1 MNIYTDTNSPFPSQ
15 VVSDA
20 EKASLEYGEQVAQA
34 IEQEWF
40 SQGRVSGN
48 RYLTNWNNF
57 HQLRLYARGEQSIQK
72 YKDELAINGDL
83 SYLNLDWKPV
93 PILSKFVDIVV
104 NGISSKSYD
113 IKAYAQDPE
122 SIKKRTEYASKIYED
137 MLSKEYLEN
146 LKQTL
151 GLDLY
156 QSPSKDIIP
165 ENREELELHMQLSYK
180 QSVEIAEEEAIS
192 SVFAQN
198 KYDLI
203 RRRLN
208 MDLVTCGIAAAKTS
222 FNVANGVTVD
232 YVDPAYMIYSYTED
246 PNFEDIYYVGEI
258 KAITI
263 PELKKEFPHI
273 SEEEL
278 KRIQAQPGNRSYI
291 TGWGDYDANT
301 VQVLYFDYKTYHNQV
316 FKIKQ
321 TDQGLIKAIEKPDTF
336 NPEPNENFERVGR
349 SIEVLYSGAKVLGTN
364 TMLKWEL
371 AQNMSRPFADTT
383 KVKMNYA
390 ICAPRMYKGRIESI
404 VSKCTGFADMIQLTH
419 LKLQQ
424 VISRMVPDGVYLD
437 MDGLSEVDLG
447 NGTNYNPAEALNMYF
462 QTGSIVGRSLTQE
475 GDMNPGKVPIQEL
488 QSGSGNA
495 KISSLIQTYQYYLQM
510 IRDVTGLNEARDGS
524 LPDRNTLVGL
534 QKLAANASNVATRH
548 IVQSSL
554 FLTLKLAEN
563 ISLKVADAL
572 EFPLTK
578 SSLQN
583 SISTYNIKTLEEVVN
598 LNLHD
603 FGIFLELE
611 PDEEE
616 KQQLESNI
624 QIALQAKN
632 IDVEDAID
640 LRSIKNLKLANQ
652 MLKVKRKEKAKQDQ
666 AAQQANIAA
675 QSQAQA
681 AAAEKTAMAEVQKQQ
696 AISGANVEYE
706 KAKSQF
712 EIERMQIQAQLK
724 KQEMQMQ
731 HQFDMQLKQV
741 EEEQAQL
748 EQNIQVALQAGGI
761 DLEDAIDLRQIRNL
775 KLANQMLKVKRRQKA
790 KQDQANQQANIQAQ
804 AQAQAETA
812 EKTAM
817 AEVQKQQA
825 ISGAN
830 VEYEKAKSE
839 FEKDRM
845 QLQSQLDQQKMM
857 QQHKNDME
865 LKQLEVQQQQQKEKE
880 IEDRKDKRIKME
892 GTQQSK
898 MIQQRQT
905 DSPAIDF
912 EAESGL
918 DMSPFM

>member
-1 MNIYTDTNSPFPSQ
+1 MNIYSNTNSPFPSQ

-20 EKASLEYGEQVAQA
+20 EKASLEYGMQVAQA

-40 SQGRVSGN
+40 SQGRTSGN

-104 NGISSKSYD
+104 NGISSKTYD
-113 IKAYAQDPE
+113 IKAYAQDPN

-137 MLSKEYLEN
+137 MLSQEYLDN

-151 GLDLY
+151 GIDLY
-156 QSPSKDIIP
+156 QTPSTTVVP
-165 ENREELELHMQLSYK
+165 ETPEELELHMQLSYK

-192 SVFAQN
+192 SVLAQN
-198 KYDLI
+198 KYDLTK
-203 RRRLN
+203 RRLN
-208 MDLVTCGIAAAKTS
+208 MDLTVCGIAAAKTN
-222 FNVANGVTVD
+222 FNTAEGITVD
-232 YVDPAYMIYSYTED
+232 YVDPAYMVYSYTED
-246 PNFEDIYYVGEI
+246 PNFEDIYYVGEL

-263 PELKKEFPHI
+263 PELKKEFPGI
-273 SEEEL
+273 TEEEL
-278 KRIQAQPGNRSYI
+278 KRIQAMPGNRSYI

-321 TDQGLIKAIEKPDTF
+321 TDQGLMKAIEKPDTF
-336 NPEPNENFERVGR
+336 NPPENDNFERVSR

-371 AQNMSRPFADTT
+371 AENMSRPLADTT

-390 ICAPRMYKGRIESI
+390 ICAPRIYKGRIESI
-404 VSKCTGFADMIQLTH
+404 VSKCIGFADMIQLTH

-424 VISRMVPDGVYLD
+424 VISRVVPDGVYLD
-437 MDGLSEVDLG
+437 MDGLAEVDLG

-488 QSGSGNA
+488 QSGSGQA
-495 KISSLIQTYQYYLQM
+495 KIQALISTYQYYLQM

-578 SSLQN
+578 AALQN
-583 SISTYNIKTLEEVVN
+583 SISTFNIKTLQEIVN

-616 KQQLESNI
+616 KQQLEANI

-640 LRSIKNLKLANQ
+640 LRQIKNLKLANQ
-652 MLKVKRKEKAKQDQ
+652 MLKVKRK
-666 AAQQANIAA
+666 
-675 QSQAQA
+675 
-681 AAAEKTAMAEVQKQQ
+681 
-696 AISGANVEYE
+696 
-706 KAKSQF
+706 
-712 EIERMQIQAQLK
+712 
-724 KQEMQMQ
+724 
-731 HQFDMQLKQV
+731 
-741 EEEQAQL
+741 
-748 EQNIQVALQAGGI
+748 
-761 DLEDAIDLRQIRNL
+761 
-775 KLANQMLKVKRRQKA
+775 QKA
-790 KQDQANQQANIQAQ
+790 KQDQANQQANIKAQ
-804 AQAQAETA
+804 AAAQAETA

-845 QLQSQLDQQKMM
+845 QLQAQLDQQKMM
-857 QQHKNDME
+857 QQHQNDME
-865 LKQLEVQQQQQKEKE
+865 LKNLEVQSRSQIENEK
-880 IEDRKDKRIKME
+880 EDRKDKRIKME
-892 GTQQSK
+892 GTQQSE
-898 MIQQRQT
+898 MISQRKN
-905 DSPAIDF
+905 DGLPINF
-912 EAESGL
+912 EQESTPP
-918 DMSPFM
+918 MV